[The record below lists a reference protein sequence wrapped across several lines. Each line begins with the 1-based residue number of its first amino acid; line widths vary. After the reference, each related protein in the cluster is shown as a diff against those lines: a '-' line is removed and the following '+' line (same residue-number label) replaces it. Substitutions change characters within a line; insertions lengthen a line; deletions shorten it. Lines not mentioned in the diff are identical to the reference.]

1 MKTPI
6 VCPYHEIKCEEIR
19 KNTRNIEKLRDENI
33 KEIGK
38 LRDDMNEEL
47 KNKVPRWVFITF
59 VTSAITVFTIFS
71 GLVLYGVRASNK
83 EIKSAS
89 NAMSTV
95 QANQKILLE
104 AFDIKPIEK
113 NKGGTKDENP

>member
-1 MKTPI
+1 MKASV

-19 KNTRNIEKLRDENI
+19 KNTRNIEKLRD
-33 KEIGK
+33 
-38 LRDDMNEEL
+38 DMNEEL

-59 VTSAITVFTIFS
+59 ITSAITVFTIFS

-83 EIKSAS
+83 EIKSA
-89 NAMSTV
+89 NNLMSTV

-104 AFDIKPIEK
+104 AFDIKPVEK
-113 NKGGTKDENP
+113 SKPKGGTKNENP